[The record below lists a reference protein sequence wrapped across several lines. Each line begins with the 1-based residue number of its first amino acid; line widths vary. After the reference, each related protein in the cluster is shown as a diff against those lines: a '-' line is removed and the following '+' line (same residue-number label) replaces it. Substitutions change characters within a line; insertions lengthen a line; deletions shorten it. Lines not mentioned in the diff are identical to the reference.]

1 MKKFARSNGG
11 KTLVFILCVLLL
23 CVAAAG
29 IASFAIMTAEGFYIT
44 DGEVLYQE
52 FFPEG
57 AAEWLSE
64 PELHFLKD
72 IFWFLYQI
80 RNLVLPVGLAA
91 LLLGICCFVSLMCT
105 AGRRPEDEE
114 IHAGVFKFLPSDL
127 ILAGS
132 GAALFFCFWMIFDE
146 PFVGGPFFYLLLL
159 CLGTLGAVTVFTG
172 TCTFAA
178 SRLKQGTFFTNTI
191 IWFGCRLLWNI
202 LKYLWT
208 GFCNVVRAA
217 GKGLKKMPLIWKTV
231 AGAIFICAVELLALV
246 GSWNTE
252 DYLFFWFIEKL
263 ILLPAVFYV
272 AYLLKRLAAGGEAL
286 AEGDLSYQTNTKGMF
301 WDFKKHGENLN
312 SIAIGL
318 SKAVEERTKSERMK
332 AELITNVSHDIKTPL
347 TSIISYA
354 DLISKEECENEK
366 IKEYSQVL
374 LRQSE
379 KLKRLTEDL
388 VEASKA
394 STGNLEILLAPCDAG
409 VLLTQVA
416 GEYEQKLADADLTLV
431 TSQPDQPVHIMA
443 DGRRLWRVFDNLM
456 NNICKY
462 SMAGTRVYLDLQ
474 ERAGQAI
481 ITFRN
486 TSAAALNIAPEELM
500 ERFVRGDESR
510 NTEGNGLGLSI
521 AKSLTELQGGIFEI
535 KIDGDLFKVLVCFPA
550 IK

>member
-11 KTLVFILCVLLL
+11 KTLVFLLCVLLL
-23 CVAAAG
+23 CAAAAG

-44 DGEVLYQE
+44 DGETLYQE

-146 PFVGGPFFYLLLL
+146 PFAGGPFFYLLLL

-172 TCTFAA
+172 TCTFIA
-178 SRLKQGTFFTNTI
+178 SRLKQGTFFTYTV
-191 IWFGCRLLWNI
+191 IWFVCRLLWTV

-208 GFCNVVRAA
+208 GLCSGVRLI
-217 GKGLKKMPLIWKTV
+217 GKSLQKLPLIWKTTL
-231 AGAIFICAVELLALV
+231 GAAVVCAAELIAMA
-246 GSWNTE
+246 SCWDTE
-252 DYLFFWFIEKL
+252 DYLFFWCIEKL
-263 ILLPAVFYV
+263 LLLPAVFYV
-272 AYLLKRLAAGGEAL
+272 ACLLKRLATGGEAL
-286 AEGDLSYQTNTKGMF
+286 AEGDLSFQTNTRGMF

-312 SIAIGL
+312 SIGIGL

-347 TSIISYA
+347 TGIISYA
-354 DLISKEECENEK
+354 DLISKEECDNEK

-409 VLLTQVA
+409 VMLTQVA